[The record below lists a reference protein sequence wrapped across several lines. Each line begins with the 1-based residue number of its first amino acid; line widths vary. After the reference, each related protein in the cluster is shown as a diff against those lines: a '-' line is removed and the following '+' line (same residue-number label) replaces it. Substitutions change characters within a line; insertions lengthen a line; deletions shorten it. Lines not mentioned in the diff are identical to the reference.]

1 MTSANPSDRAD
12 LEARSRLFHPGERLG
27 WQFRDRFEFVQP
39 FSEPE
44 PEQTPLPY
52 WTRNVSQAAN
62 TRFQSRRN
70 LAAILF
76 WVGTLVSLGL
86 GLYNVL
92 FVPGGDFWRYFV
104 GGLIVSVALA
114 LATVIFGWTG
124 RGRLVRSATKISEE
138 AAEEDVRRRT
148 DWLDRQLD
156 WEHGERERVDRLPEW
171 GAVTT
176 PPETR
181 QLDIFGGNI
190 WSWQAFLTVYGTSAL
205 ARHPVLL
212 LDLSREV
219 VSEELVR
226 AAEAARVPTD
236 AQLLPRDLAG
246 TTLLAD
252 LNPGQL
258 IDALTESM
266 YGDDEATA
274 RAERTVDR
282 RVLTA
287 LAGKLGDSVTLARLA
302 AGLRALMDH
311 PDDDGVLSATER
323 NLIADDLFTADI
335 RRQSGERLQRLESYL
350 QPLER
355 LGSNVRPRG
364 RGYLTCMA
372 LASEGNN
379 AATDFL
385 TDLLVQWLTHRI
397 AAEPYTTEPEVIV
410 VGVDAVRLRHLERLS
425 DACERRGI
433 RTTLMF
439 RNLRGEAENFIGRG
453 IAGFMR
459 LGNAA
464 EAGRAADHIGR
475 EHKFVISQVTASVG
489 SNETR
494 TTGDSWGHS
503 ETMGVNVGTSVGWN
517 RNWGSSSNRKA
528 ELLAPDESLNSSKGY
543 SKSENTNEGRNW
555 SSSRNWSA
563 TRSFAEGTNWSE
575 AKTNQRVQEYLVEP
589 NVLQNLPEH
598 AMLLIQPQRGQ
609 EHPSLVPVEFD
620 PAIVTLPG
628 VSMEP
633 LHEVSGATPG
643 ESSLAGADRE
653 RQALTADRGDG
664 FTLAD
669 FEAGELRPE
678 PEPERVREER
688 GRTGEALR

>member
-1 MTSANPSDRAD
+1 MTSANSSQRD
-12 LEARSRLFHPGERLG
+12 LEARSRLFEPGERLG
-27 WQFRDRFEFVQP
+27 WQFRDRFGFAQP
-39 FSEPE
+39 FTEPE

-52 WTRNVSQAAN
+52 WIQNVSQTAAS
-62 TRFQSRRN
+62 RFRSRRN
-70 LAAILF
+70 LAAIMF
-76 WVGTLVSLGL
+76 WVGTLISLAL
-86 GLYNVL
+86 ALYNAL
-92 FVPGGDFWRYFV
+92 FVPGGDFFRFFV
-104 GGLIVSVALA
+104 GGVVVSIVLA
-114 LATVIFGWTG
+114 LGTVIFGWTG
-124 RGRLVRSATKISEE
+124 RGRLVKTAAKISED
-138 AAEEDVRRRT
+138 AAEEDVRRRA

-156 WEHGERERVDRLPEW
+156 WQIGERERVGKLPEW

-181 QLDIFGGNI
+181 RLDIFGGNI

-205 ARHPVLL
+205 ARHPVVL

-226 AAEAARVPTD
+226 AAEAARVPID
-236 AQLLPRDLAG
+236 AQLLPKDLAT

-252 LNPGQL
+252 LTPGQL
-258 IDALTESM
+258 IDALIESM

-274 RAERTVDR
+274 RAERTMDR
-282 RVLTA
+282 RLLTA
-287 LAGKLGDSVTLARLA
+287 LADELGDSVTLARLA
-302 AGLRALMDH
+302 SGLRALMDH
-311 PDDDGVLSATER
+311 PDDDGVLSARER
-323 NLIADDLFTADI
+323 NRIADDVFPADY
-335 RRQSGERLQRLESYL
+335 RRQSAERLQRLESYL

-355 LGSNVRPRG
+355 LGTEAQPRDL
-364 RGYLTCMA
+364 GYLTCMA

-379 AATDFL
+379 AAADFL
-385 TDLLVQWLTHRI
+385 TDLLVQWLTQRI
-397 AAEPYTTEPEVIV
+397 TANPYLSEPEVIV
-410 VGVDAVRLRHLERLS
+410 VGADAIKLRHLERLS

-433 RTTLMF
+433 RITLMF

-475 EHKFVISQVTASVG
+475 EHKFVISQITASVG

-517 RNWGSSSNRKA
+517 RNWGSNANRKA
-528 ELLAPDESLNSSKGY
+528 GLLAPDESYSSSKGY

-575 AKTNQRVQEYLVEP
+575 AKTNQRVQEYVVEP

-598 AMLLIQPQRGQ
+598 AMLLVEPQRGQ
-609 EHPSLVPVEFD
+609 HQPNLVPVEFD

-633 LHEVSGATPG
+633 LPEVAEPAEHPLDGAVR
-643 ESSLAGADRE
+643 DQR
-653 RQALTADRGDG
+653 ALTAERTGG
-664 FTLAD
+664 FTLDD
-669 FEAGELRPE
+669 FEADDLLAE
-678 PEPERVREER
+678 PEPVREER
-688 GRTGEALR
+688 GRTGDVQR